1 MQGAAPL
8 FSFPLCY
15 QCAERR
21 RPAVSTPALA
31 NLFRVLIDVL
41 KALRA
46 VSIGRFPADGDRP
59 VIARAPCA
67 RGFVGLL
74 FTSGPGRRHPV
85 KPRAVRAPGSAG
97 LWA

>member
-8 FSFPLCY
+8 FSVPLCY

-46 VSIGRFPADGDRP
+46 VSIGRFPADGGRP
-59 VIARAPCA
+59 VIARARA
-67 RGFVGLL
+67 RGDLSACFL
-74 FTSGPGRRHPV
+74 
-85 KPRAVRAPGSAG
+85 RAGQAG
-97 LWA
+97 EGCPSR

>member
-21 RPAVSTPALA
+21 RRAVSTLSLA
-31 NLFRVLIDVL
+31 NLFRVLIDGL
-41 KALRA
+41 TALRG
-46 VSIGRFPADGDRP
+46 VSKGRFPPDGGRP

-67 RGFVGLL
+67 RGFIGLL
-74 FTSGPGRRHPV
+74 LTSGPGRRHPV
-85 KPRAVRAPGSAG
+85 KPRAVRAPGSGG
-97 LWA
+97 LRA